1 MNDDQTRRWNP
12 YTEPANVDESCDIA
26 LITPPPI
33 GERSIVMNMSVCLSV
48 CVCVHALVCPGSY
61 LRNYVPSSPNFFT
74 RATYGRGL
82 VLLWR
87 HNDMLCTS
95 GFMDDVIFAHK
106 PRLLDVTAQLKRS
119 S

>member
-1 MNDDQTRRWNP
+1 M
-12 YTEPANVDESCDIA
+12 EPVYWTCQRGRILWHCINYSAPDRGAEYRDEH
-26 LITPPPI
+26 
-33 GERSIVMNMSVCLSV
+33 VCLSV

-106 PRLLDVTAQLKRS
+106 PRLLDLTAQLKRS